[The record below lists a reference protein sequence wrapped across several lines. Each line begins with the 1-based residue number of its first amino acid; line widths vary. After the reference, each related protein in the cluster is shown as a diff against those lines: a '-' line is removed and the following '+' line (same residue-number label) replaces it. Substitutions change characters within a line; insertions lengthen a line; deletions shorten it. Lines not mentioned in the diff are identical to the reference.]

1 MRWALIEPFLDDSFQ
16 SVLEIG
22 VGQGALG
29 CRLAERYRYIGL
41 ELDEQAL
48 AVARRRLE
56 QGTLVHGDL
65 DALAPEDRFDLVVAT
80 EVLEHYEDDVGALR
94 LWRER
99 LVPRGAVLLSVPAF
113 PERFGPWDVKAGH
126 FRRYE
131 RDGLAG
137 TLRAAGFEPVAI
149 RTYGFPL
156 GNLLEASARRGRETA
171 ARGGVDVGAHGGER
185 PALAALGAHG
195 RADRGRGRRRR
206 ASPASLH
213 GRAARRRL
221 RRARAGYGL
230 SRSAAAARF
239 ARPAPCVTT

>member
-1 MRWALIEPFLDDSFQ
+1 MRWALIEPLLDSRIE

-29 CRLAERYRYIGL
+29 YRLAERYRYVGL
-41 ELDEQAL
+41 ELDERAL
-48 AVARRRLE
+48 AVARRRFG

-65 DALAPEDRFDLVVAT
+65 DALPAGERFDLIVAT

-99 LVPRGAVLLSVPAF
+99 LVPGGALLLSVPAF

-131 RDGLAG
+131 RDGLA
-137 TLRAAGFEPVAI
+137 AALEAGGFEPLAI

-156 GNLLEASARRGRETA
+156 GNLLESVRDAVARRHTA
-171 ARGGVDVGAHGGER
+171 AGSMSERTAASGRLLQPSALTGVLTAGAGAVGGLLQRPFTDGRHGVGFV
-185 PALAALGAHG
+185 ALA
-195 RADRGRGRRRR
+195 RATG
-206 ASPASLH
+206 
-213 GRAARRRL
+213 
-221 RRARAGYGL
+221 
-230 SRSAAAARF
+230 
-239 ARPAPCVTT
+239 